1 MNKLIQINTSNFT
14 GELVQTVNA
23 RDLHDF
29 LDVKS
34 RFNDWIVNRI
44 RDFDFVENKDFIT
57 VTINLVNGGK
67 AKECHITIDMAKELS
82 MVERSAKGKEAR
94 QYFLDCEKALKA
106 QPVLTN
112 TDLLRLG
119 YEAAQERDKL
129 QLVIQE
135 QAPKVKAFEELEA
148 SDGTMSITM
157 AAKALS
163 LIPAKI
169 LFTWLVDIGWIN
181 RKRGE
186 KDKEEW
192 ECKAYAIERCFM
204 ESIARVVKPKNKP
217 SFVVMQPV
225 VTAKGLSHLAK
236 TKDAYFSRLYSR
248 SLAA

>member
-1 MNKLIQINTSNFT
+1 MTMQFTLSSNVKTMTSREIA
-14 GELVQTVNA
+14 EL
-23 RDLHDF
+23 
-29 LDVKS
+29 
-34 RFNDWIVNRI
+34 
-44 RDFDFVENKDFIT
+44 
-57 VTINLVNGGK
+57 
-67 AKECHITIDMAKELS
+67 
-82 MVERSAKGKEAR
+82 
-94 QYFLDCEKALKA
+94 CEKQHASVLRTISFLQESDSLHGVSKKYQHPKTGDSHDEWVFDKNNSLILVA
-106 QPVLTN
+106 RLEPKFMAAVVTRWQELESQVTQLTN

-163 LIPAKI
+163 LIPAKT